1 MKTIF
6 EKQGIEYRQ
15 EGDYKIPNVVLSD
28 QKEYHIGVWSNR
40 HRQYLKHHHRIK
52 YYNLLTSEN
61 LYTYLSEIEEQG
73 ENMFQHIVKTLARQE
88 NVTEKMKAESP
99 MEWVQKMN
107 NIQHIATEIVL
118 NEYIFC

>member
-1 MKTIF
+1 M
-6 EKQGIEYRQ
+6 
-15 EGDYKIPNVVLSD
+15 
-28 QKEYHIGVWSNR
+28 
-40 HRQYLKHHHRIK
+40 KHHHRIK
-52 YYNLLTSEN
+52 YYNLLTSEK

-118 NEYIFC
+118 NEYIFVKKKLCSDSLLIYVQFNSLTLKKYDIKTFNIEISF